1 LSPFLPLVSNPH
13 LLTILGNFWPRKLDM
28 LPYPLESRF
37 YRTEPDVQVL
47 VQTQRPAGPRRGEM
61 ILVHGLEG
69 SAEAGYMRTM
79 AKAGLDA
86 RYAVNRLNIRTC
98 GGTEHLCNTLYHS
111 GLTVDLRAVLDQ
123 FRDEGRAPVHL
134 VGYSLGGNLV
144 LKLAGELGEAAAPLI
159 ASVCAISTP
168 IDLAACSRRLG
179 QPANRVYERRFLKR
193 MRKRV
198 AATGRF
204 TAGEIRHARSVY
216 EFDDR
221 FTGPSFGFRGAD
233 HYYQT
238 QSSRQFLERIRVP
251 SLLIQAKD
259 DIFIP
264 FEIFEHPA
272 VHANPHVRLH
282 VTEHGGHIGFLSRRR
297 PRFWADQ
304 AVLEWIESVNP
315 PREMETSERRS
326 GTA

>member
-1 LSPFLPLVSNPH
+1 MPPYRPLVSNPH

-28 LPYPLESRF
+28 RPYRVESRL

-47 VQTQRPAGPRRGEM
+47 VQTQRPLGAPRGELS
-61 ILVHGLEG
+61 LVHGLEG
-69 SAEAGYMRTM
+69 SAEAGYMLTM

-86 RYAVNRLNIRTC
+86 GYVVNRFNIRTC

-111 GLTVDLRAVLDQ
+111 GLTVDLRMVLQQ
-123 FRDEGRAPVHL
+123 FRDEDRAPAHL

-144 LKLAGELGEAAAPLI
+144 LKLAGELGGDARPLI

-168 IDLAACSRRLG
+168 IDLAACARQLA
-179 QPANRVYERRFLKR
+179 QPVNRVYERRFLKR
-193 MRKRV
+193 MRQRV

-204 TAGEIRHARSVY
+204 TFEEIQYARSIY

-233 HYYQT
+233 HYYET
-238 QSSRQFLERIRVP
+238 QSSRQFLEHIRVP
-251 SLLIQAKD
+251 ALLIQARD
-259 DIFIP
+259 DIFVP
-264 FEIFEHPA
+264 FEIYEHPSA
-272 VHANPHVRLH
+272 HANPYVRLY
-282 VTEHGGHIGFLSRRR
+282 VTEHGGHLGFLSRTR

-304 AVLEWIESVNP
+304 AVLEWIESVGV
-315 PREMETSERRS
+315 PREIETSGRRS
-326 GTA
+326 GIA

>member
-1 LSPFLPLVSNPH
+1 M
-13 LLTILGNFWPRKLDM
+13 R
-28 LPYPLESRF
+28 PYPVETRL

-47 VQTQRPAGPRRGEM
+47 VQTQRPPGRSRGEM

-69 SAEAGYMRTM
+69 SAEAGYMLTM

-86 RYAVNRLNIRTC
+86 GYAVNRFNNRTC

-111 GLTVDLRAVLDQ
+111 GLTVDLRAVLHQ
-123 FRDEGRAPVHL
+123 FRDEGRTPVHL

-144 LKLAGELGEAAAPLI
+144 LKLAGELGDDAGPLV
-159 ASVCAISTP
+159 ASVCAFSAP

-179 QPANRVYERRFLKR
+179 QPANRFYERRFLKR
-193 MRKRV
+193 MRRRV

-204 TAGEIRHARSVY
+204 TAGEIKHARSLY
-216 EFDDR
+216 EFDER

-233 HYYQT
+233 HYYET

-251 SLLIQAKD
+251 ALLVQAKD
-259 DIFIP
+259 DFFIP
-264 FEIFEHPA
+264 FEVFEHPA
-272 VHANPHVRLH
+272 VRANPHVRLH
-282 VTEHGGHIGFLSRRR
+282 VTEHGGHFAFLSRTRL
-297 PRFWADQ
+297 RFWADE
-304 AVLEWIESVNP
+304 AVLEWIESVSV
-315 PREMETSERRS
+315 PRKMEASERRS